1 MTFKDK
7 TKEFVLKVANEKA
20 FANLETYVNM
30 IEEKNKVMN
39 LTGFTGDRLWK
50 EGIFESI
57 ISLYQ
62 FLGNP
67 GSKKLLDIGAGAGF
81 PSVPFKIVFPEVNLT
96 IIEPLNKRIIFL
108 EEVFKELG
116 LDVKLLIARAEEVKN
131 QTFDLITARAVAPLK
146 VLLEISSQLGEINTH
161 YVFLKGPSVFEEVE
175 AAKSIIAKLKIDGI
189 IKKIENDELDREAY
203 VFEYKKQFETPNG
216 FPRQWAKIMAENK

>member
-39 LTGFTGDRLWK
+39 LTGFSGDRLWK

-62 FLGNP
+62 FFGNP

-96 IIEPLNKRIIFL
+96 IIEPLNKRMIFL
-108 EEVFKELG
+108 EGVFKKLG
-116 LDVKLLIARAEEVKN
+116 LEVKLLIARAEEVKDE
-131 QTFDLITARAVAPLK
+131 TFDLVTARAVAPLK
-146 VLLEISSQLGEINTH
+146 VLLEISSQLGHKETH
-161 YVFLKGPSVFEEVE
+161 YAFLKGPSVVEELDE
-175 AAKSIIAKLKIDGI
+175 AKAIINKLKITGS
-189 IKKIENDELDREAY
+189 IKKIESNDLDREAY
-203 VFEYKKQFETPNG
+203 AFEYQKQFDTPNG
-216 FPRQWAKIMAENK
+216 YPRPWAKIVAEK